1 MGNVRKQHENK
12 TPQIF
17 LAEHGASY
25 QSSVRKTDMT
35 TLTQIT
41 VPFHGAELL
50 VIEHNNQPYTPMKPI
65 VEGMGLDWMAQFIKI
80 KQRFSSVVGE
90 IPTTGKDGKT
100 YKMICLP
107 VRKLFGW
114 LMTISPNKVRPELRD
129 RVIMYQN
136 ECDDVLWNYWM
147 KGQAINQRNTITPE
161 QQDSLHAIVSR
172 RADGSRKIRAEM
184 WSRHNRHFKIAKY
197 SQLLAIHFDDA
208 MHYLEEM
215 ELHAKAEPDSIKQLD
230 DFLKNIASRYPALK
244 NPIAHEIAEKIE
256 EKMQFQDTKAR
267 LVYWVVSDEGKV
279 IVQPVSVHHTPVD
292 IVKLSEGFNKIH
304 DYLMGSGIF
313 EQARYLQK
321 LELRTLP

>member
-1 MGNVRKQHENK
+1 
-12 TPQIF
+12 
-17 LAEHGASY
+17 
-25 QSSVRKTDMT
+25 MT
-35 TLTQIT
+35 TLAQIT
-41 VPFHGAELL
+41 VPFHGSELF

-65 VEGMGLDWMAQFIKI
+65 VESMGLDWAAQFVKL
-80 KQRFSSVVGE
+80 KERFKTCIVE
-90 IPTTGKDGKT
+90 IAMQVTGDIQSRS
-100 YKMICLP
+100 YICLP

-136 ECDDVLWNYWM
+136 ECDDVLWDYWM
-147 KGQAINQRNTITPE
+147 KGQAINRRRTITPE
-161 QQDSLHAIVSR
+161 QQDSLHAIVTR

-197 SQLLAIHFDDA
+197 SQLLDIHFDDA

>member
-1 MGNVRKQHENK
+1 
-12 TPQIF
+12 
-17 LAEHGASY
+17 
-25 QSSVRKTDMT
+25 MT
-35 TLTQIT
+35 TASLQQIT
-41 VPFHGAELL
+41 VPFHNAELYI
-50 VIEHNNQPYTPMKPI
+50 VDYDGQPYTPMKPI
-65 VEGMGLDWMAQFIKI
+65 VEGMGLDWAAQFVKL
-80 KQRFSSVVGE
+80 KERFKTCIVE
-90 IPTTGKDGKT
+90 IAMQVTGDIQSRS
-100 YKMICLP
+100 YICLP

-114 LMTISPNKVRPELRD
+114 LMTISPNKVRPELRE

-136 ECDDVLWNYWM
+136 ECDDVLWDYWM
-147 KGQAINQRNTITPE
+147 KGQAINQRHTITPE
-161 QQDSLHAIVSR
+161 QQDSLHAIVTR
-172 RADGSRKIRAEM
+172 RADGNRKIRAEM

-197 SQLLAIHFDDA
+197 SQLLAMHFDDA
-208 MHYLEEM
+208 VEYLEGM
-215 ELHAKAEPDSIKQLD
+215 ELHAKVELDSIKQLD

-267 LVYWVVSDEGKV
+267 LVYWVVFDEGKV